1 MYYFLHGLFLQ
12 HLIWMNLSCF
22 SCRGPAVF
30 LSLLLLSVPHRAH
43 WPPGG
48 LSVRLTCYQ
57 AAEITLQTWYSHAND
72 QCSFWVGCL
81 YQSVT
86 CLSSCF
92 PIPLSCLSL
101 SIISCLTFFN
111 CLSFSSFYF
120 FLWSLPLFCSTQSAC
135 LQLHD
140 HVLAHN

>member
-1 MYYFLHGLFLQ
+1 
-12 HLIWMNLSCF
+12 MNLSCF
-22 SCRGPAVF
+22 SCREPAAF

-43 WPPGG
+43 WRPGG

-86 CLSSCF
+86 CLSSCLS
-92 PIPLSCLSL
+92 IPLSCLSL
-101 SIISCLTFFN
+101 STISCLTFFLIV
-111 CLSFSSFYF
+111 CLSVPFISSSGHC
-120 FLWSLPLFCSTQSAC
+120 LCSVPLSLPACSC
-135 LQLHD
+135 MIMY
-140 HVLAHN
+140 